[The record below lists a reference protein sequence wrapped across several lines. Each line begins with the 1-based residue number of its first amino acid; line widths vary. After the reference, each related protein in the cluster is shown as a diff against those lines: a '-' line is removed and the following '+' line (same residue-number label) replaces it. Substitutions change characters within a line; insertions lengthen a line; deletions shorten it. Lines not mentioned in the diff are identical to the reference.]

1 MTPLNDKTLDPAV
14 DEFVRQQGL
23 DTVVGAFAYE
33 GGDDLSKPGLGH
45 RRRTRLSFT
54 DSQGSGREMYM
65 KRYAPLPLARRLRR
79 FFTGRA
85 SQSEART
92 EFENIRAVRLA
103 GVPTMREIV
112 YGVEKDLLGVKR
124 SYIIVGAVPGDA
136 LERVGEEFVS
146 RRDADLDEL
155 TDRLV
160 KLVRRLHE
168 AGFVHRDLYA
178 AHIFLH
184 EHSGGFDL
192 NLIDLA
198 RIFKPSLR
206 KFRWRVKDLAQLKY
220 SMPRLWVE
228 RCWERFL
235 AGYLNTE
242 NRAAL
247 GCWERAISAKVRRM
261 QRRDERKARKAGRK
275 EGS

>member
-14 DEFVRQQGL
+14 REFVRQQGL
-23 DTVVGAFAYE
+23 DTVAGAFAYE

-54 DSQGSGREMYM
+54 DSQGSRREMYM
-65 KRYAPLPLARRLRR
+65 KRYAPLPLMRRLRR

-85 SQSEART
+85 SRSEART

-112 YGVEKDLLGVKR
+112 CGVEKDILGVKR
-124 SYIIVGAVPGDA
+124 SYIIVGSVPGDA

-146 RRDADLDEL
+146 RRDANLDEF
-155 TDRLV
+155 TGRLLE
-160 KLVRRLHE
+160 LVRRLHE

-184 EHSGGFDL
+184 EHGGGFDL

-198 RIFKPSLR
+198 RIFRPGFR

-220 SMPRLWVE
+220 SMPQLWVE
-228 RCWERFL
+228 RYWEQFMV
-235 AGYLNTE
+235 GYLDTE
-242 NRAAL
+242 HRAAV
-247 GCWERAISAKVRRM
+247 GCWGRAISAKVRRM
-261 QRRDERKARKAGRK
+261 QRHDERRACKAGQK
-275 EGS
+275 EDS